1 MLGNDEIVIQKRQAN
16 AEHSAVSEPSSLLVE
31 MLSAEGA
38 ALVAPCFVTAI
49 LSYVFVFSA
58 NESDWESNLATV

>member
-16 AEHSAVSEPSSLLVE
+16 AEHSTVSEPSSLLVE

-49 LSYVFVFSA
+49 LSY
-58 NESDWESNLATV
+58 DHLPR